1 MADTLKLRGGNTAD
15 NAGFTGADREVTVD
29 TEKKTLVVHGDN
41 QAGGFPLMRESGGNA
56 ATTVGIGTGG
66 TNAIVIDSGQRV
78 GIGTGSPSSDLHIAS
93 SLATIRLEDSDV
105 TNGSAYSLI
114 TSSSNGN
121 IELSADPDN
130 VRSTTDIRFNI
141 DGSTVMFLD
150 AGKNVGIGTTN
161 PEKRL
166 EVHDSDATVLAL
178 HSTSAHGTALRIF
191 NNASETMLIG
201 SAGEFIVGQGNNVT
215 DSAVRANGSLLFAT
229 GGGNQKMVIN
239 TSGNVGIG
247 TTDPSSAKL
256 QIHGTGSPA
265 AQLLRLVNTTQN
277 SGSLNSAQLKFG
289 VTNTGGERN
298 CRLEAVEH
306 SGISNGI
313 ALDFYTNDAN
323 STDGETR
330 RMRIGANGNVAIGT
344 ADTSFAKLQIHST
357 GSPAAQL
364 LRLVNTQH
372 DTNADSAAQLK
383 FGITNSL
390 GERNCRIEAKE
401 EGANV
406 NAVGLDFYTNIADST
421 DGETRKMRIE
431 ASGNIGAP
439 NGGTNIFNASDSRVK
454 KNVVDID
461 KGLSSI
467 KSLRPVSFNWID
479 GFCDA
484 EKHTLYGFIA
494 QEVQSVDS
502 NLIQDFSTEITVD
515 GNKIENVLRVNEK
528 FIIPMLVKAVQ
539 ELSAKVEALEAA

>member
-1 MADTLKLRGGNTAD
+1 
-15 NAGFTGADREVTVD
+15 
-29 TEKKTLVVHGDN
+29 
-41 QAGGFPLMRESGGNA
+41 
-56 ATTVGIGTGG
+56 
-66 TNAIVIDSGQRV
+66 
-78 GIGTGSPSSDLHIAS
+78 
-93 SLATIRLEDSDV
+93 
-105 TNGSAYSLI
+105 
-114 TSSSNGN
+114 
-121 IELSADPDN
+121 
-130 VRSTTDIRFNI
+130 TTDIRFNI

-364 LRLVNTQH
+364 LRLVNTQ
-372 DTNADSAAQLK
+372 
-383 FGITNSL
+383 
-390 GERNCRIEAKE
+390 
-401 EGANV
+401 
-406 NAVGLDFYTNIADST
+406 
-421 DGETRKMRIE
+421 
-431 ASGNIGAP
+431 
-439 NGGTNIFNASDSRVK
+439 
-454 KNVVDID
+454 
-461 KGLSSI
+461 
-467 KSLRPVSFNWID
+467 
-479 GFCDA
+479 
-484 EKHTLYGFIA
+484 
-494 QEVQSVDS
+494 
-502 NLIQDFSTEITVD
+502 
-515 GNKIENVLRVNEK
+515 
-528 FIIPMLVKAVQ
+528 
-539 ELSAKVEALEAA
+539 